1 MALDLWRRR
10 NLESEREQASAER
23 QQLEAQLGKMAGD
36 VDRHSSTAGAAD
48 ANVRSLQ
55 LQLVALQAK
64 AAQQE
69 QEVERLEVRGRVAT
83 GVVMTC

>member
-1 MALDLWRRR
+1 M
-10 NLESEREQASAER
+10 ESEREQAAAER

-69 QEVERLEVRGRVAT
+69 QEVERLQVRSWAT
-83 GVVMTC
+83 SDVVVTC